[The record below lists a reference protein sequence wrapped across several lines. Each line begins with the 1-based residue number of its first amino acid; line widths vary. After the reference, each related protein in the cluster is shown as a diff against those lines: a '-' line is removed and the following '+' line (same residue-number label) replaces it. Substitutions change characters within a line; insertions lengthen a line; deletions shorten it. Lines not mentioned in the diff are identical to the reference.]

1 MHACTDQCTTSQGA
15 KLQYGHVP
23 LYTRGDDANAKQF
36 RSLHAVQRHMVDTN
50 QCRMVYDDD
59 EDEYS
64 QFYDYEGGTGDVA
77 MEGTNRFGQPI
88 QHLGSIQDA

>member
-1 MHACTDQCTTSQGA
+1 
-15 KLQYGHVP
+15 
-23 LYTRGDDANAKQF
+23 
-36 RSLHAVQRHMVDTN
+36 MVDTN